1 MLFHITVVSP
11 TSCAL
16 QYTHQA
22 QSLRTALEYD
32 VRHTGGGGGGGG
44 GAWRNPRTQAQ
55 TSVYSLHA
63 SKISNSTEESVRLE
77 ALTDMHIRVW
87 VKWERREGMCQS
99 NQWLFKRLSFSILI
113 NIGKGPES
121 MPPPPPTPCFTNWK
135 HLPKCVSGP

>member
-1 MLFHITVVSP
+1 MAEFTFTSP
-11 TSCAL
+11 NFSIFL
-16 QYTHQA
+16 
-22 QSLRTALEYD
+22 
-32 VRHTGGGGGGGG
+32 
-44 GAWRNPRTQAQ
+44 
-55 TSVYSLHA
+55 A

-121 MPPPPPTPCFTNWK
+121 MPPPPQPPALRTGNTFQNVCQDHNYAGTWWLVMQAPP
-135 HLPKCVSGP
+135 LPSLPLSLSSGPVAAAAYD